1 MEVKKNNHDRKLENG
16 FEYKD
21 TIQFLYETIP
31 KKRDDQSSILSL
43 IQDSLEITY
52 LYTNEF
58 DFKKYYSDKTEK
70 IVKLLKHYATNIF
83 MSKDNIEILIKNNFS
98 DFLLEPIDTDA
109 NIISFV
115 L

>member
-1 MEVKKNNHDRKLENG
+1 MDL
-16 FEYKD
+16 
-21 TIQFLYETIP
+21 
-31 KKRDDQSSILSL
+31 
-43 IQDSLEITY
+43 LEILNMNSINDVFDLLKINEESYDYYFPKNIEVLTSE
-52 LYTNEF
+52 LYSKIFYSAINNDLI